1 MFGSK
6 SKTIVN
12 LTQRS
17 DRMRE
22 QRDWARSQHDT
33 SRAVTKRI
41 AAKFTD
47 NHDLAWDEAAFL
59 ADQVDGYQNLL
70 TRHAR
75 LLRAANKYL
84 AEVWRLR
91 AEVAKLRSQ
100 AGVPDRAVDP
110 AVPTPELLRTRRELA
125 DARAQLR
132 PLQDRLE
139 VLQRLSEAADRDLAR
154 RAGTRIPAP
163 TALAS

>member
-6 SKTIVN
+6 SKAIDN
-12 LTQRS
+12 LTQRT

-22 QRDWARSQHDT
+22 QRDWARAQHDT
-33 SRAVTKRI
+33 SREVTGRI
-41 AAKFTD
+41 ARKFTD

-75 LLRAANKYL
+75 LLRAAGRYL
-84 AEVWRLR
+84 VEIWRLR
-91 AEVAKLRSQ
+91 AEVAKLRTQ

-110 AVPTPELLRTRRELA
+110 AVPTPALLRALRER
-125 DARAQLR
+125 DVARAQLR
-132 PLQDRLE
+132 PLQERLE
-139 VLQRLSEAADRDLAR
+139 VLQRLSEAADRKLAE
-154 RAGTRIPAP
+154 RAGTRVD
-163 TALAS
+163 TLQVAS